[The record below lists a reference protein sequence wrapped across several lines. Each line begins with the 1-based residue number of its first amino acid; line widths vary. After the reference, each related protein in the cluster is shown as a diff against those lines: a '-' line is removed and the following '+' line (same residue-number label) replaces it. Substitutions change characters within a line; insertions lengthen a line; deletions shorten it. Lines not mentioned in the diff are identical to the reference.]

1 MNTTAEPLEGNLV
14 KLTITVPAAEVDSA
28 ITRAYAKVAEEVRVP
43 GFRKGK
49 APRPVVDRFVGRERV
64 LAQAQE
70 ALVEKSYPDAI
81 DAEELRP
88 IDQPD
93 MGELSGLV
101 EGEDYTYVT
110 EVQVRPEFTLSK
122 GADKIEIKVPPK
134 EAVTSDVDAEIE
146 KMRERVASL
155 EPVEDRGVEEG
166 DFVLIS
172 FKGLVDG
179 EAYDGNSVDKY
190 LYEMGSGQMPKEF
203 DEALLGAR
211 PGDERQS
218 AFKIPDTS
226 SNTEF
231 VGKTATFDITV
242 HEIKAKQLPALDD
255 EFASNA
261 GGHET
266 MDELRA
272 EIKAKLDEG
281 RAFTHA
287 RETERQARV
296 ELAKLLEGEPPEAM
310 VNVRRDNMIRDFFNN
325 LERQGISMQ
334 DYVAGTGVDPER
346 IQKDIE
352 EEARERVRQDLALEA
367 LFRLKGM
374 EVTDADLDAEVAE
387 IAISSDKSP
396 EELRREWEAAGIIV
410 ALKEEVVH
418 RKATE
423 WLLGNVKIEIETPGA
438 DAPAAEKA
446 GKNEKAPHPK
456 KPRAGAKKKKED

>member
-1 MNTTAEPLEGNLV
+1 LNTTAEPLEGNLV
-14 KLTITVPAAEVDSA
+14 KLTVTIPAADVDKA
-28 ITRAYAKVAEEVRVP
+28 IAEAYVRVAEQVRVP

-49 APRPVVDRFVGRERV
+49 APRPVVDTYVGRERV
-64 LAQAQE
+64 LADAQE

-81 DAEELRP
+81 DVEELRP

-93 MGELSGLV
+93 MGELSGVV
-101 EGEDYTYVT
+101 EGEGYTYVA

-146 KMRERVASL
+146 KMRERSASL
-155 EPVEDRGVEEG
+155 EPVEDRGVEES

-172 FKGLVDG
+172 FEGLVDG

-203 DEALLGAR
+203 DDALLGAR
-211 PGDERQS
+211 PSDERQS

-266 MDELRA
+266 MDELRT

-296 ELAKLLEGEPPEAM
+296 ELANLLEGEAPEAM
-310 VNVRRDNMIRDFFNN
+310 VIARRDNMIRDFFNN
-325 LERQGISMQ
+325 LERQGISMK

-374 EVTDADLDAEVAE
+374 EVTDADIEAEVAE
-387 IAISSDKSP
+387 IATSSDKSP
-396 EELRREWEAAGIIV
+396 EELRREWEAASMIV
-410 ALKEEVVH
+410 VLKEELVH

-423 WLLGNVKIEIETPGA
+423 WLLDNVKIEIERPGA
-438 DAPAAEKA
+438 GAPAADKA
-446 GKNEKAPHPK
+446 GKNEKAPQTK
-456 KPRAGAKKKKED
+456 KSRVGAKKKKED